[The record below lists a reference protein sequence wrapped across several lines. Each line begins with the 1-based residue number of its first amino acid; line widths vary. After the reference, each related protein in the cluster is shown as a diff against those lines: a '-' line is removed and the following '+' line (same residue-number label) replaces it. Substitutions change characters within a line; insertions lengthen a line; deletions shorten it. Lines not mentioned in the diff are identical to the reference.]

1 MIVEGAIRL
10 PIRDGPNRHYG
21 DATVSIAATIN
32 GKPIELPYEVSVA
45 EFLSE
50 RALLGRRLAVAH
62 NGRVVQSEHYGTTRI
77 RDGDTL
83 EVVRPVG
90 GG

>member
-1 MIVEGAIRL
+1 MSSWSAKVAI
-10 PIRDGPNRHYG
+10 
-21 DATVSIAATIN
+21 SATIN
-32 GKPIELPYEVSVA
+32 GKAVELPREVSVA
-45 EFLSE
+45 EFLTD
-50 RALLGRRLAVAH
+50 RGLAGRRLAVAH
-62 NGRVVQSEHYGTTRI
+62 NGRVVPSEQYDSTHI

>member
-1 MIVEGAIRL
+1 M
-10 PIRDGPNRHYG
+10 
-21 DATVSIAATIN
+21 SIAATIN
-32 GKPIELPYEVSVA
+32 GKAVELPHAMSVA

-50 RALLGRRLAVAH
+50 RGLLGRRLAVAH
-62 NGRVVQSEHYGTTRI
+62 NGRVLQSDRYDTTPI

>member
-1 MIVEGAIRL
+1 MAIS
-10 PIRDGPNRHYG
+10 
-21 DATVSIAATIN
+21 ATVN
-32 GKPIELPYEVSVA
+32 GKSVELPHEVSVA
-45 EFLSE
+45 EYLYE
-50 RALLGRRLAVAH
+50 LGMIGRRLAVAH
-62 NGRVVQSEHYGTTRI
+62 NGQVVPMEQYQTTCI